1 MLEARYKDPDFGKI
15 FIPMLENELIDSNRS
30 TFFLEKLEDL
40 FRKEAYQRHLEKRID
55 HQKKLKERKDRGE
68 EGKEEELNHMDYDT
82 LRRRK
87 IIRDLIKE
95 RQRDQKVEGKGNSAN
110 YKGVVKET
118 ELFDIDDNEYLA
130 ALSRVFQTGRK
141 LKPLVR
147 AK

>member
-55 HQKKLKERKDRGE
+55 HQKRLKERKERGE
-68 EGKEEELNHMDYDT
+68 DGKEEELNHMDYDT

-95 RQRDQKVEGKGNSAN
+95 RQRDQKVEGN
-110 YKGVVKET
+110 
-118 ELFDIDDNEYLA
+118 
-130 ALSRVFQTGRK
+130 
-141 LKPLVR
+141 
-147 AK
+147 

>member
-1 MLEARYKDPDFGKI
+1 MLEARYKDPDFGKV

-55 HQKKLKERKDRGE
+55 HQQRLKERKERGVD
-68 EGKEEELNHMDYDT
+68 GKEEELKHMDYDT

-87 IIRDLIKE
+87 IIRDKIKE

>member
-55 HQKKLKERKDRGE
+55 HQKRQQEGKERGE
-68 EGKEEELNHMDYDT
+68 EGRGEELHHMDYDT

-130 ALSRVFQTGRK
+130 ALGRVFQTGRK

>member
-1 MLEARYKDPDFGKI
+1 MLEARYKDPDFGKV

-55 HQKKLKERKDRGE
+55 HQQRLKERKERGAD
-68 EGKEEELNHMDYDT
+68 GKEEELKHMDYDT

-87 IIRDLIKE
+87 IIRDKIKE

>member
-55 HQKKLKERKDRGE
+55 HQKRLKERKERGE
-68 EGKEEELNHMDYDT
+68 DGKEEELNHMDYDT

>member
-40 FRKEAYQRHLEKRID
+40 FRKEAYQRHFEKRRD
-55 HQKKLKERKDRGE
+55 RQQRLRAGGGRGE
-68 EGKEEELNHMDYDT
+68 DGKAEELNHMDYAT

-87 IIRDLIKE
+87 RIRDLIKA
-95 RQRDQKVEGKGNSAN
+95 RQRDQKVEGKGSSAN

-130 ALSRVFQTGRK
+130 ALGRVFQTGRK

>member
-1 MLEARYKDPDFGKI
+1 LLEARYKDPDFGKI